1 MNTLVKS
8 VVAVAFVLMLSA
20 RTAYGIECYSC
31 VAGDTKCKDEFNADG
46 VLTSTSCTSCTK
58 TKDGDSVARGCSTTY
73 KGFDGCVENKDEKQA
88 LCFCKKDKCNN
99 ASGLTVTMATIASAL
114 LLSHLLKKM

>member
-31 VAGDTKCKDEFNADG
+31 VAGDTKCKDEFNADA
-46 VLTSTSCTSCTK
+46 
-58 TKDGDSVARGCSTTY
+58 VARGCSTTY

-88 LCFCKKDKCNN
+88 LCFCKNDKCNN